1 MILLAVVLLLA
12 GCGQSEVD
20 LELDAAR
27 DRVEVALADDVPPV
41 LTAGGVGDDAWD
53 AFDGALIAARGDGL
67 LIARARDSSS
77 REGEDGGAASMAA
90 VVAIVGP
97 DGGTCVAIRV
107 AGDGTVRS
115 VQVAGDP
122 AENCAGAPLPL

>member
-41 LTAGGVGDDAWD
+41 LTAGA
-53 AFDGALIAARGDGL
+53 
-67 LIARARDSSS
+67 
-77 REGEDGGAASMAA
+77 
-90 VVAIVGP
+90 
-97 DGGTCVAIRV
+97 